1 MIASTIFRRCL
12 SVVRFA
18 AACIVLLVLA
28 QETRAQETA
37 SVSGFVREADTGE
50 TLLLAN
56 VSLAGTP
63 IGTATN
69 NSGYFTIT
77 GLEPGTYTVIVSF
90 IGFQTDSTRVELEG
104 GEAFRLD
111 VDLQPVE
118 FDIDEV
124 VVTAD
129 AISEE
134 QERALG
140 ATQMATAR
148 IRQLPTILEP
158 DVFRALQLLPGI
170 KSASDYSSGL
180 YIRGGSPD
188 QTLIL
193 LDRTTVY
200 NPSHFFGFFSTFN
213 PDAIKDV
220 RVYKGAY
227 PAEYGGRI
235 GSVVD
240 IYNKDGNRSETH
252 GTGSLGLL
260 ASRAMIEGPHP
271 RGSWMLAVR
280 RSTLEPLLAVLRNQ
294 DLDAIPDR
302 FYFVDANGKV
312 NFDVSKDDRVS
323 LSFYAGRDVLE
334 VPIFEDASIG
344 LRYGNSTISGNWT
357 HLFSERLFSN
367 FTVTGSRYFS
377 LPTIE
382 FATTVSKRDNT
393 VRDFSLKG
401 DFEYIPSSL
410 LSTKL
415 GFWVGAF
422 SFQLDDEF
430 DGVNTLDLGART
442 GYGSAFAEQT
452 WRPGYIWTLTG
463 GLRASWFGN
472 GTYFRL
478 EPRLFVE
485 RKLTD
490 EVFLQAG
497 YGRYTQFLTLI
508 TNEAFSGLD
517 VWLTSADGVPP
528 AWGDQWVAGLK
539 LKPSGSLRIEGEIYY
554 RTMQDLFQLDPFLP
568 DVAGLD
574 YEQLFHFGE
583 GYATGAELVVE
594 RSAGR
599 LTGLI
604 GYTFGVTRRRFPSID
619 ENDFYPPKYDRTHDM
634 KANGTYR
641 LGQKWSA
648 TAVFVYGTGQAY
660 TEPASQYRLSHAP
673 FASVTQ
679 DVLVSPFNRARLPA
693 YHRLDAGVAR
703 TGRLFGADYELQFQV
718 VNVYARENVWF
729 YIYDFEDEGISR
741 ETVPQIPVPLPNLSF
756 TMRF

>member
-1 MIASTIFRRCL
+1 MTTALRFIAL
-12 SVVRFA
+12 L
-18 AACIVLLVLA
+18 IVLLSCTSDA
-28 QETRAQETA
+28 MARQNA
-37 SVSGFVREADTGE
+37 SISGFVREADTGE

-56 VSLAGTP
+56 VSLSGTP

-69 NSGYFTIT
+69 NSGYYTLT
-77 GLEPGTYTVIVSF
+77 GLDAGTYMVIVSYV
-90 IGFQTDSTRVELEG
+90 GFRTDSTRVELDDD
-104 GEAFRLD
+104 EAFRLD
-111 VDLQPVE
+111 VDLRAIE
-118 FDIDEV
+118 FDVDEV

-129 AISEE
+129 ALSEE
-134 QERALG
+134 QERQLG

-170 KSASDYSSGL
+170 KAASDYSSGL

-260 ASRAMIEGPHP
+260 ASRAMVEGPHP
-271 RGSWMLAVR
+271 RGSWMLAIR
-280 RSTLEPLLAVLRNQ
+280 RSTLEPLLAVLRGQ

-312 NFDVSKDDRVS
+312 NFDVSADDRVS

-334 VPIFEDASIG
+334 VPILDDASIG
-344 LRYGNSTISGNWT
+344 LRYGNSTVSGNWT

-382 FATTVSKRDNT
+382 IATTTSRRDNI
-393 VRDFSLKG
+393 VRDLSVKG
-401 DFEYIPSSL
+401 DFEYIPSSRR
-410 LSTKL
+410 STKL

-422 SFQLDDEF
+422 SVRLDDEF
-430 DGVNTLDLGART
+430 DGMSTLDFSSDN
-442 GYGSAFAEQT
+442 GYGSAFVEQT
-452 WRPGYIWTLTG
+452 WRPRYIWTLTG
-463 GLRASWFGN
+463 GLRASWFG
-472 GTYFRL
+472 GGSYFRI
-478 EPRLFVE
+478 EPRLSVE
-485 RKLTD
+485 RKLSD
-490 EVFLQAG
+490 KVFAQAG

-517 VWLTSADGVPP
+517 VWLTSAAGVPP

-539 LKPSGSLRIEGEIYY
+539 LRPTSAIRVEGEIYY
-554 RTMQDLFQLDPFLP
+554 RTMQDLFELDPFLP

-574 YEQLFHFGE
+574 YDQLFHFGE
-583 GYATGAELVVE
+583 GYATGAELIVE
-594 RSAGR
+594 RTAGR
-599 LTGLI
+599 LTGLV

-619 ENDFYPPKYDRTHDM
+619 ENDFYPPKYDRTHDL
-634 KANGTYR
+634 KANGTFR
-641 LGQKWSA
+641 LGQKWSL
-648 TAVFVYGTGQAY
+648 TTVFVYGTGQAY

-693 YHRLDAGVAR
+693 YHRLDAGIAR
-703 TGRLFGADYELQFQV
+703 TGRLFGADYELQLQV
-718 VNVYARENVWF
+718 VNAYGRENIWF
-729 YIYDFEDEGISR
+729 YVFEFEDDGITQ

>member
-1 MIASTIFRRCL
+1 S
-12 SVVRFA
+12 S
-18 AACIVLLVLA
+18 
-28 QETRAQETA
+28 
-37 SVSGFVREADTGE
+37 
-50 TLLLAN
+50 
-56 VSLAGTP
+56 
-63 IGTATN
+63 
-69 NSGYFTIT
+69 
-77 GLEPGTYTVIVSF
+77 
-90 IGFQTDSTRVELEG
+90 
-104 GEAFRLD
+104 
-111 VDLQPVE
+111 
-118 FDIDEV
+118 
-124 VVTAD
+124 VTAD
-129 AISEE
+129 AVTEE
-134 QERALG
+134 QERQLG

-252 GTGSLGLL
+252 GTAPLGLL
-260 ASRAMIEGPHP
+260 ASRAMVEGPHP
-271 RGSWMLAVR
+271 RGSWMLAIR
-280 RSTLEPLLAVLRNQ
+280 RSTLEPVLGVLRKQ

-312 NFDVSKDDRVS
+312 NFDVSPDDRVS
-323 LSFYAGRDVLE
+323 VSFYAGRDVLE
-334 VPIFEDASIG
+334 VPIFDDAGIG

-377 LPTIE
+377 LPAIE
-382 FATTVSKRDNT
+382 IATTTSRRDNT
-393 VRDFSLKG
+393 VRDLSVKG
-401 DFEYIPSSL
+401 DFEYIPSSF

-415 GFWVGAF
+415 GFWVGVF

-430 DGVNTLDLGART
+430 DGMSTLDLGART
-442 GYGSAFAEQT
+442 GYGSAFVEQS
-452 WRPGYIWTLTG
+452 WRPGYVWTLTG

-472 GTYFRL
+472 GSYIRV
-478 EPRLFVE
+478 EPRLSLE

-490 EVFLQAG
+490 ALFVQAG
-497 YGRYTQFLTLI
+497 YGRYSQFLTLI

-528 AWGDQWVAGLK
+528 AWGDQWVAGVK
-539 LKPSGSLRIEGEIYY
+539 IRPSGALRVEGEIYY

-568 DVAGLD
+568 DVAGLEYD
-574 YEQLFHFGE
+574 QLFHFGE

-594 RSAGR
+594 RTAGR
-599 LTGLI
+599 LTGLV

-619 ENDFYPPKYDRTHDM
+619 ENDFYPPKYDRTHDL
-634 KANGTYR
+634 KANGTFR
-641 LGQKWSA
+641 LGRQWSF

-693 YHRLDAGVAR
+693 YHRLDAGLAR
-703 TGRLFGADYELQFQV
+703 TGRLFGADYELQLQV
-718 VNVYARENVWF
+718 VNAYARENIWF
-729 YIYDFEDEGISR
+729 YVYEFEDDGITR

>member
-1 MIASTIFRRCL
+1 MPSDIRHFWLAAFLLATTL
-12 SVVRFA
+12 FA
-18 AACIVLLVLA
+18 PPVLA
-28 QETRAQETA
+28 RQTA
-37 SVSGFVREADTGE
+37 SISGFVREADTGE

-69 NSGYFTIT
+69 NSGYYTIT
-77 GLEPGTYTVIVSF
+77 GLEPGRYTVIVSF
-90 IGFQTDSTRVELEG
+90 VGFRTDSSRVDLEP
-104 GEAFRLD
+104 GEAYRLD
-111 VDLQPVE
+111 VDLEPIAFDVE
-118 FDIDEV
+118 EV
-124 VVTAD
+124 VVTGEALT
-129 AISEE
+129 EE
-134 QERALG
+134 QERQLG

-148 IRQLPTILEP
+148 IRQLPTVLEP

-252 GTGSLGLL
+252 GMGSLGLL
-260 ASRAMIEGPHP
+260 ASRVMVEGPHP
-271 RGSWMLAVR
+271 RGSWMVAVR
-280 RSTLEPLLAVLRNQ
+280 RSTLEPLLGVLRNQ

-312 NFDVSKDDRVS
+312 NFDVSKDDRISV
-323 LSFYAGRDVLE
+323 SFYAGRDVLE
-334 VPIFEDASIG
+334 VPIFDDASIG
-344 LRYGNSTISGNWT
+344 LRYGNTTVSGNWT

-377 LPTIE
+377 LPVIE
-382 FATTVSKRDNT
+382 IATTESSRDNR
-393 VRDFSLKG
+393 VRDLSVKG
-401 DFEYIPSSL
+401 DFEYIPSPV

-422 SFQLDDEF
+422 SFQLDNEF
-430 DGVNTLDLGART
+430 DGNETLDLGTRT
-442 GYGSAFAEQT
+442 AYGSAFVEQT
-452 WRPGYIWTLTG
+452 WRPGYVWTLTG
-463 GLRASWFGN
+463 GLRASWFGT
-472 GTYFRL
+472 GSFFRL
-478 EPRLFVE
+478 EPRLSIE

-490 EVFLQAG
+490 EVFVQAG
-497 YGRYTQFLTLI
+497 YGRYSQFLTLI

-539 LKPSGSLRIEGEIYY
+539 VQPAGALRIQGEVYY

-568 DVAGLD
+568 DVAGLE

-594 RSAGR
+594 RMAGR
-599 LTGLI
+599 LTGLV
-604 GYTFGVTRRRFPSID
+604 GYTFGVTRRRFESID
-619 ENDFYPPKYDRTHDM
+619 ENDWYPPKYDRTHDL
-634 KANGTYR
+634 KANGTFR
-641 LGQKWSA
+641 LGRKWSL

-660 TEPASQYRLSHAP
+660 TKPASQYRLSHAP
-673 FASVTQ
+673 FSSVTQ
-679 DVLVSPFNRARLPA
+679 DVLVSPFNSARLPA

-703 TGRLFGADYELQFQV
+703 TGRLFGGDYELQLQV
-718 VNVYARENVWF
+718 VNAYGRENIWF
-729 YIYDFEDEGISR
+729 YVYEFEDDGISR

-756 TMRF
+756 TLRF